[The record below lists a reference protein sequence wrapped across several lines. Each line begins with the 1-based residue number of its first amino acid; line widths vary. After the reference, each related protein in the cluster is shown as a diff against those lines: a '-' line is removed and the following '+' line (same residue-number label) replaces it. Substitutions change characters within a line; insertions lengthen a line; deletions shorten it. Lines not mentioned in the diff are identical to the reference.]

1 MYISNV
7 HYYGT
12 IEECNHRCIN
22 MHKKCSQ
29 LIITKFDNM
38 LKIIAVF
45 LIGLAIV
52 DALVPKVKLC
62 DYESCPEVSRLGL
75 GALHLGD
82 SISGLTNVTEINIW
96 IQTAVDNGITLFD
109 LADVY
114 PVKGGDSGTSA
125 ELFGKALALTPG
137 LRDQITIIA
146 KMDIIFPKTIDTSRN
161 HLINTLNW
169 FLNVL
174 NTDHIDILLLHYPDS
189 YMNATAIAELF
200 LEFKNQG
207 KVINF
212 GVSNHYISH
221 YELLQKKLNEITN
234 NTIKLVTN
242 EIEISVWNP
251 SYLNYNSGIVDHA
264 YQNNYH
270 NLAWSSL
277 GGDPIGG
284 LNRLFVRKGKRQE
297 KILHSLRTVGRELE
311 IGDPALVALIW
322 VLSHPSGI
330 IPLLG
335 TTRIERIKQYI
346 EAFNYIDKMTA
357 EQWWSIGGAG
367 GLCAMADS
375 QCNYSE
381 YMPSE

>member
-1 MYISNV
+1 
-7 HYYGT
+7 
-12 IEECNHRCIN
+12 
-22 MHKKCSQ
+22 MHKNWSQ

-311 IGDPALVALIW
+311 IDDPALVALIW

-335 TTRIERIKQYI
+335 TTCIERIKQYI

-357 EQWWSIGGAG
+357 EQWWNIGGAG